1 MSALHSVQ
9 TILQR
14 MHDTLRRLDL
24 NLLLVFDAVYRRRS
38 VVAAADELA
47 MSPSACSHAL
57 GRLRD
62 AWHDELFTRAGAG
75 MQPTPRADLIAESVA
90 EALGVLSARLGE
102 TERFDPASST
112 RTVTFAATDFT
123 AFALLPGIVSRLE
136 KRAPNLN
143 VKIVPSRNRD
153 AHEELNAGR
162 ADFVLGFSDE
172 FHPPADDIESIDA
185 GEDDYVVVA
194 RSRHPRIR
202 APLSLSAYLAERHV
216 VVAPWPEERSVIDM
230 SLAKLGV
237 ARKVAVEL
245 PDVMAAPFIVA
256 SSDLLITFPRRAA
269 RQLATTARI
278 TVYDAPFET
287 PRFTFRVFF
296 QRRNLHSPWHRW
308 MREQIEAAIRRP

>member
-1 MSALHSVQ
+1 
-9 TILQR
+9 
-14 MHDTLRRLDL
+14 
-24 NLLLVFDAVYRRRS
+24 
-38 VVAAADELA
+38 
-47 MSPSACSHAL
+47 
-57 GRLRD
+57 
-62 AWHDELFTRAGAG
+62 

>member
-1 MSALHSVQ
+1 
-9 TILQR
+9 

-57 GRLRD
+57 ARLRD
-62 AWHDELFTRAGAG
+62 AWHDELFIRAGAG
-75 MQPTPRADLIAESVA
+75 MQPTPRADLIAEGVA
-90 EALGVLSARLGE
+90 EALGVLSERLGE

-123 AFALLPGIVSRLE
+123 AFALLPGIVGRLE
-136 KRAPNLN
+136 KRAPN
-143 VKIVPSRNRD
+143 VRIKVVPSQNHD
-153 AHEELNAGR
+153 AQEDLNAGR

-172 FHPPADDIESIDA
+172 FHPATEGIESLDA

-194 RSRHPRIR
+194 RSRHTRIR
-202 APLSLSAYLAERHV
+202 APLTLSAYLAERHV

-237 ARKVAVEL
+237 SRNVAVEL

-269 RQLATTARI
+269 RQLAATARI
-278 TVYDAPFET
+278 SIYDAPFET
-287 PRFTFRVFF
+287 PRFTFRIFF

-308 MREQIEAAIRRP
+308 MREQIRAAIRRP